1 MDFKLFNAILSMDS
15 YSRGYDPAIK
25 FGNLANGESLTLGEQ
40 IGVATITTDSRSLEN
55 PDGTNQD
62 NDIGFYALAYDI
74 GGAGKIIS
82 YRGTDD
88 FDSAA
93 DLLTSKDV
101 ANGWWL
107 GGGDY
112 NVLQAWMA
120 VEFYNEVA
128 GSAHPILASI
138 STTGHSLGGG
148 LASFI
153 GCAND
158 NFYYS
163 ERIAA

>member
-1 MDFKLFNAILSMDS
+1 MDYKVFNAVLSMDA
-15 YSRGYDPAIK
+15 YNRGYNAGIV
-25 FGNLANGESLTLGEQ
+25 FGNNPGANNYSLDTAGTQ
-40 IGVATITTDSRSLEN
+40 IGVATIFRNKGDTSA
-55 PDGTNQD
+55 Q
-62 NDIGFYALAYDI
+62 DIGFYALAYDI

>member
-112 NVLQAWMA
+112 NVLQA
-120 VEFYNEVA
+120 
-128 GSAHPILASI
+128 
-138 STTGHSLGGG
+138 
-148 LASFI
+148 
-153 GCAND
+153 
-158 NFYYS
+158 
-163 ERIAA
+163 